1 MNTIEKITGIFSK
14 FPGIGPR
21 QSKRFVFF
29 LLIKGNDFLDE
40 LIGLLNKLKNEVS
53 MCSSCYRFFPTKSE
67 REKICNICSDKNRNS
82 SIIMLI
88 EKDTDLENLE
98 KSGVYRGY
106 YFVLGGNISIFE
118 KKPEEKIR
126 AKELIKKINESI
138 KKGLKEIIIATSL
151 NTEGENTME
160 FVNKL
165 LGSLVKKHSLKVS
178 VLGRGLSTGT
188 ELEYIDTETIKNALQ
203 NRQIK

>member
-1 MNTIEKITGIFSK
+1 MNAIEKTTKIFSK

-29 LLIKGNDFLDE
+29 LLTKGNDFLDE
-40 LIGLLNKLKNEVS
+40 FIELLNKLKNEIS
-53 MCSSCYRFFPTKSE
+53 MCNSCYRFFPTNSK
-67 REKICNICSDKNRNS
+67 EKKTCNTCSDKNRNS
-82 SIIMLI
+82 SIIMLV

-98 KSGVYRGY
+98 KSGVYKGY

-118 KKPEEKIR
+118 KNPEEKIR

-138 KKGLKEIIIATSL
+138 KNGLKEIIIATSL

-160 FVNKL
+160 FVNKIL
-165 LGSLVKKHSLKVS
+165 APIVKKYSLKVS

-188 ELEYIDTETIKNALQ
+188 ELEYVDTETIKNALQ
-203 NRQIK
+203 NRQ